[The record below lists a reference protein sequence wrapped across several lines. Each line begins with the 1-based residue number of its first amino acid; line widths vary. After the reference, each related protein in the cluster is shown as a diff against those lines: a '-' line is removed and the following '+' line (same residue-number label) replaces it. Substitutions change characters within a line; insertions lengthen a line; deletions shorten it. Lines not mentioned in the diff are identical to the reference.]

1 MTSIILAGGRS
12 LRLGQNKALQV
23 IQGKSLIQWV
33 ADRLTT
39 LSREIIIVTAH
50 GEAIPCSST
59 VRIKTV
65 ADINLGKG
73 SLVGIYSGLVASSS
87 ARAIVVGCDMPFLSI
102 GLLDYMTQ
110 VSSTFDVVIPR
121 IRDKLEPLCALYS
134 KICLAPIKELLEQN
148 ELKISRLLSTVKVKY
163 VGKEEVDTFDPE
175 HLSFFNV
182 NSRDDLEKARALAA
196 QKPELLH

>member
-1 MTSIILAGGRS
+1 MTSIILAGGKS

-23 IQGKSLIQWV
+23 IQGKSMIQLV

-65 ADINLGKG
+65 ADIHPGKG

-182 NSRDDLEKARALAA
+182 NSRDDLEKARALVA
-196 QKPELLH
+196 QKPGLLH

>member
-1 MTSIILAGGRS
+1 MTSIILAGGKS

-39 LSREIIIVTAH
+39 FSREIIIVTAH

-59 VRIKTV
+59 VRIRTV
-65 ADINLGKG
+65 ADIHPGKG

-110 VSSTFDVVIPR
+110 VSSTFDIVIPR

-163 VGKEEVDTFDPE
+163 VGKEDVDTFDPE

-196 QKPELLH
+196 QKTGLLH

>member
-1 MTSIILAGGRS
+1 MTSIILAGGKS

-65 ADINLGKG
+65 ADIHPGKG

-182 NSRDDLEKARALAA
+182 NSRDDLEKARALVA
-196 QKPELLH
+196 QKPGLLH